1 MMTFISM
8 SVTAY
13 ATHLVGAAVAGLVIG
28 AGVVYAITKV
38 TQTKQLSVKREEQP
52 AVEEKQLLV
61 LENNC

>member
-1 MMTFISM
+1 MTFISM

-13 ATHLVGAAVAGLVIG
+13 VTHLVGAAVVGLAIG
-28 AGVVYAITKV
+28 AGVVYAITK
-38 TQTKQLSVKREEQP
+38 TAQIKQPTVKKEEQP